1 MTPIEKHKLSDS
13 EMEMFSGC
21 LRFVLCAI
29 LAIILSIV
37 TFFLTGE

>member
-1 MTPIEKHKLSDS
+1 MTPVDKYRLSDQ
-13 EMEMFSGC
+13 EVDTFSGC
-21 LRFVLCAI
+21 LRFILCAI